1 MPPELNS
8 VLSVAIPSF
17 IAVVGSI
24 IAAIYVRRSNREQ
37 NDTNAFQAVT
47 DQLFK
52 LNGELRTDLTEVKH
66 KVIALEA
73 AVAAK
78 DAQIERLETDLEDTG
93 SKWRSSCPFLDGS
106 RTTSSSSS
114 PRGRP
119 WMYRHRHPTPLST
132 GRPIC
137 NAWRRPGVRAAL

>member
-93 SKWRSSCPFLDGS
+93 SKWREQLSISRRLANYIKLLITAWPSMDVPPPAPDPPFDWEAHL
-106 RTTSSSSS
+106 
-114 PRGRP
+114 
-119 WMYRHRHPTPLST
+119 
-132 GRPIC
+132 
-137 NAWRRPGVRAAL
+137 